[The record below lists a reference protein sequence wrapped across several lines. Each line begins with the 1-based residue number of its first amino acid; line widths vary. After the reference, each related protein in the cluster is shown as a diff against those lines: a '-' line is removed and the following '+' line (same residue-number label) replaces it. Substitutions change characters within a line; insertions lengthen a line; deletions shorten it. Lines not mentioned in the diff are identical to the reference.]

1 MTNVQVRWGDPS
13 NGADDFEL
21 VGLIPFTDYGLLPP
35 VRVSS
40 FDILYFKAKPIFIPW
55 LFFIPWHLEVR
66 PGSTTMF
73 APISPVCIIL
83 TH

>member
-21 VGLIPFTDYGLLPP
+21 AGLIPFTDYGILPP

-40 FDILYFKAKPIFIPW
+40 FDILYFKAKPIFIP
-55 LFFIPWHLEVR
+55 
-66 PGSTTMF
+66 
-73 APISPVCIIL
+73 
-83 TH
+83 